1 MPNALHF
8 TEIHHNRA
16 MENTQ
21 GNSSTSGFHQL
32 LIVILLILIPIA
44 GAVGFWLGQQS
55 ALPPGTDAPIAVTP
69 LPHSSAPSPVSSVQ
83 PTQPGDDQV
92 VCTLDALECP
102 DGTYVGR
109 TGPNCEFVCPAEE

>member
-1 MPNALHF
+1 
-8 TEIHHNRA
+8 

-21 GNSSTSGFHQL
+21 GFTSTSGFHHFV
-32 LIVILLILIPIA
+32 IIILLILVPVA
-44 GAVGFWLGQQS
+44 GMAGFWLGQQS
-55 ALPPGTDAPIAVTP
+55 AVPPTTDVPIAVTP
-69 LPHSSAPSPVSSVQ
+69 LPNTTPTSPVSSAQ
-83 PTQPGDDQV
+83 PTQPSDDQV